1 MNKIDALVAG
11 EIPAGLYRF
20 SSRARPETLAEEL
33 AEHGWRCFWLD
44 GGKIDDKA
52 SFLRA
57 CAEAMQFP
65 DYFGRNW
72 DALEECL
79 SDLSWVPA
87 DGYVLVYDQA
97 ARFVSGQPDEWY
109 TARDILSGA
118 VDAWAADGTPLY
130 VLLRGTAGLLP
141 DLPRF

>member
-11 EIPAGLYRF
+11 EPPPGLYRF
-20 SSRARPETLAEEL
+20 ASRAQPDNLAQEL
-33 AEHGWRCFWLD
+33 AERGWRCFWLD

-79 SDLSWVPA
+79 TDLSWVQA
-87 DGYVLVYDQA
+87 EGYVLLYDQV
-97 ARFVSGQPDEWY
+97 ARFVAAEPDQWS
-109 TARDILSGA
+109 TAREILDGA
-118 VDAWAADGTPLY
+118 VASWGRAGTPLY
-130 VLLRGTAGLLP
+130 VLLRGTAGRLP

>member
-11 EIPAGLYRF
+11 EIPPGLYRF
-20 SSRARPETLAEEL
+20 SSRARPDTLTEEL
-33 AEHGWRCFWLD
+33 AERGWRCFWLD
-44 GGKIDDKA
+44 GGTIDDKA

-57 CAEAMQFP
+57 CADAMQFP

-79 SDLSWVPA
+79 NDLSWVPA
-87 DGYVLVYDQA
+87 DGYVLVYDQV
-97 ARFVSGQPDEWY
+97 ARFVSAEPDEWSI
-109 TARDILSGA
+109 AADIMSGA
-118 VDAWAADGTPLY
+118 ADSCAKAGTPLY

-141 DLPRF
+141 ELPRF